1 MSPSFSPKV
10 FWQPKLKT
18 NLFVIVDLEN
28 GHFSTLS
35 LVLKNEK
42 DLLFGV
48 RKKDGD
54 IVFSKGSWRLKL
66 EKNMRLPTCLAS
78 RNRHGFEEWKFLH
91 VFVGDEIQTKC
102 WMGAFSEDWISPFFK
117 RFDAPTW
124 KKNKLFYKVKTH
136 PIFGEWRFFGYFWG

>member
-10 FWQPKLKT
+10 FWQPKLKA
-18 NLFVIVDLEN
+18 NLFAIVDLEI
-28 GHFSTLS
+28 GHFSSPS

-54 IVFSKGSWRLKL
+54 IVFFPKGLDAWNWKIICGCQHVWQGETAMVLKNGNFSMFL
-66 EKNMRLPTCLAS
+66 SVMKFKQNAEWVLS
-78 RNRHGFEEWKFLH
+78 RKIGFLH
-91 VFVGDEIQTKC
+91 
-102 WMGAFSEDWISPFFK
+102 FK

-124 KKNKLFYKVKTH
+124 KKINMFYKVKTH
-136 PIFGEWRFFGYFWG
+136 PILGEWRFFGYFWG